1 MGRILNKRDYDKRK
15 DLFRLVVICDSDKN
29 NYDALS
35 MNRLLAKKLLKIKPS
50 LRSMRIKNCLLD
62 ILLDH
67 PDVTTI
73 KEIDVLFNP
82 DLKIDVL
89 SLLIEANKQRNF
101 SVIWSGKCKDERL
114 YYSEESLPDYS
125 VFEIKDYDIYCVK

>member
-15 DLFRLVVICDSDKN
+15 DFFRLVVICDSDKN

-35 MNRLLAKKLLKIKPS
+35 MNRLLAKKLLKIKPN
-50 LRSMRIKNCLLD
+50 LRSMQIKNCLLD
-62 ILLDH
+62 IMSDY

-73 KEIDVLFNP
+73 KDIDVLFKP
-82 DLKIDVL
+82 DLRIDVL
-89 SLLIEANKQRNF
+89 SLLIEANKQRKF
-101 SVIWSGKCKDERL
+101 SVIWSGECNDGRL

-125 VFEIKDYDIYCVK
+125 VFEIKDYDIYCIK